1 MSQLV
6 NVCFE
11 IYKKEETNVYH
22 SVNVTNQKIP
32 KGLMYICR
40 IFEEQGNEKPCIATV
55 LFVFTSDMG
64 REKKPQKTHVP
75 FKD

>member
-1 MSQLV
+1 
-6 NVCFE
+6 
-11 IYKKEETNVYH
+11 
-22 SVNVTNQKIP
+22 
-32 KGLMYICR
+32 MYICR

-75 FKD
+75 FKDWVIFFYRQLSLEICFYNFSVSHGIFN